1 MDLNRIFSMALRM
14 VVRRL
19 LTMAIGKGV
28 QLANRTGTSA
38 PSSPADAAQQAE
50 ARDLARRARKAARL
64 TRRLGR

>member
-14 VVRRL
+14 LVRRL
-19 LTMAIGKGV
+19 LSMAIGKGV
-28 QLANRTGTSA
+28 QMASRTGASA
-38 PSSPADAAQQAE
+38 PASPEDAAQQAQ